1 MLAGR
6 LWRHLAVRFSRLA
19 GSGLGKRPDLRGN
32 PAWAGRPG
40 KVWSALARSR
50 NNISRLE
57 VEVVGEGW
65 VRPVRNMAGTL
76 VGSDLLELT
85 GLTVLAEFLK

>member
-6 LWRHLAVRFSRLA
+6 LCRHLAVRFSRLA

-57 VEVVGEGW
+57 VELGGEGW
-65 VRPVRNMAGTL
+65 LRPGKNMLGTL
-76 VGSDLLELT
+76 GDSDLELT
-85 GLTVLAEFLK
+85 GFTLLTEFLK